1 MEALIMNIK
10 KISVLIVIAIVT
22 IGALAGCGSSKTT
35 SAAASITPAKKEV
48 IKLGI
53 TGDDH
58 LIWDKIKVK
67 LAKENID
74 LQLVSF
80 SDYIRPNQALSEGD
94 IDANAFQTIAYFDK
108 FKADHKLD
116 LVSLGNT
123 VLAPMGIY
131 SKTVKDIKTLKDGAK
146 IAIPNDASNGG
157 RALILLQDAGLIKLK
172 DGVGITPT
180 VKDIVENK
188 KNLKIIELV
197 ATQIPRSIQ
206 DVDIAAINNGVAVD
220 AGYSPLKDS
229 IYTENVK
236 KDSVKNYFN
245 IIAVRTKDK
254 DSAKLKKLIQAYQTD
269 DTKKAIQE
277 IYKGATFAAF

>member
-1 MEALIMNIK
+1 MNIK
-10 KISVLIVIAIVT
+10 KISTLILGAIITVT
-22 IGALAGCGSSKTT
+22 ALTGCGSSKNA
-35 SAAASITPAKKEV
+35 SAAGSTSGKKQV
-48 IKLGI
+48 IKLGV
-53 TGDDH
+53 TGDEH
-58 LIWDKIKVK
+58 KLWDNIKVR

-80 SDYIRPNQALSEGD
+80 SDYIRPNQALNDGE

-116 LVSLGNT
+116 LTSLGYT

-146 IAIPNDASNGG
+146 VAIPNDASNGG

-188 KNLKIIELV
+188 KNLKIVELV

-220 AGYSPLKDS
+220 AGYLPTKDS
-229 IYTENVK
+229 IYIEDVK

-254 DSAKLKKLIQAYQTD
+254 DNETLKKLIKVYQTEE
-269 DTKKAIQE
+269 TKKDIQE
-277 IYKGATFAAF
+277 IYKGATLPAF

>member
-1 MEALIMNIK
+1 MKIK
-10 KISVLIVIAIVT
+10 KISIVILTTIIAVT
-22 IGALAGCGSSKTT
+22 ALVGCGGSKT
-35 SAAASITPAKKEV
+35 ASNVPAKKQV
-48 IKLGI
+48 IKLGVA
-53 TGDDH
+53 GDEH
-58 LIWDKIKVK
+58 KLWDNIKIK
-67 LAKENID
+67 LEKENID
-74 LQLVSF
+74 LQVITF
-80 SDYIRPNQALSEGD
+80 SDYIRPNQALNDGE

-131 SKTVKDIKTLKDGAK
+131 SKKIKDITTLKDGAK

-157 RALILLQDAGLIKLK
+157 RALILLQEAKLIKLK

-220 AGYSPLKDS
+220 AGYSPLDDS
-229 IYTENVK
+229 IYTEDVK
-236 KDSVKNYFN
+236 KESVKKYFN

-254 DSAKLKKLIQAYQTD
+254 DNATLKKLLQAYQTE
-269 DTKKAIQE
+269 DTKKLIKE
-277 IYKGATFAAF
+277 IYKGASFPAF

>member
-1 MEALIMNIK
+1 MNIK
-10 KISVLIVIAIVT
+10 KISTLILGT
-22 IGALAGCGSSKTT
+22 IITITALTGCGSSKTASAIGST
-35 SAAASITPAKKEV
+35 SEKKQV
-48 IKLGI
+48 IKLGV
-53 TGDDH
+53 TGDEH
-58 LIWDKIKVK
+58 KLWDDIKAR

-74 LQLVSF
+74 LQIVSF
-80 SDYIRPNQALSEGD
+80 SDYIRPNQALSDGD

-116 LVSLGNT
+116 LTSLGYT

-146 IAIPNDASNGG
+146 VAIPNDASNGG

-172 DGVGITPT
+172 DGVGIAPT

-188 KNLKIIELV
+188 KNLKIVELV

-206 DVDIAAINNGVAVD
+206 DVDIAVINNGVAVD

-229 IYTENVK
+229 IYIEDVK

-254 DSAKLKKLIQAYQTD
+254 DNATLKKLIQAYQTD
-269 DTKKAIQE
+269 ETKKDIQD
-277 IYKGATFAAF
+277 IYKGATLPAF

>member
-1 MEALIMNIK
+1 MIIK
-10 KISVLIVIAIVT
+10 KISVLTVVALIT
-22 IGALAGCGSSKTT
+22 ITALVGCGSSKGVSTT
-35 SAAASITPAKKEV
+35 PSNTPTKKQV
-48 IKLGI
+48 IKLGV
-53 TGDDH
+53 TGDEH
-58 LIWDKIKVK
+58 VLWDKIKVK

-74 LQLVSF
+74 LQLVNF
-80 SDYIRPNQALSEGD
+80 SDYIRPNQALNDGE
-94 IDANAFQTIAYFDK
+94 IDANAFQTIGYFNK

-116 LVSLGNT
+116 LTSIGNT

-131 SKTVKDIKTLKDGAK
+131 SKTVVDIKTLKDGAK

-157 RALILLQDAGLIKLK
+157 RALILIQEAGLIKLR

-180 VKDIVENK
+180 IKDIIENK

-229 IYTENVK
+229 IYTEDVK
-236 KDSVKNYFN
+236 KESVKNYFN
-245 IIAVRTKDK
+245 IIAVKTKDK
-254 DSAKLKKLIQAYQTD
+254 DNETLKKLVKAYQTD
-269 DTKKAIQE
+269 ETKKVIQE
-277 IYKGATFAAF
+277 LYKGATLPAF

>member
-1 MEALIMNIK
+1 MKIK
-10 KISVLIVIAIVT
+10 KISILIIGTIIT
-22 IGALAGCGSSKTT
+22 IGALTGCGSYKATSTT
-35 SAAASITPAKKEV
+35 ASNDPAKKQV

-53 TGDDH
+53 TGDEH
-58 LIWDKIKVK
+58 ELWDNIKVK

-74 LQLVSF
+74 LQLVNF
-80 SDYIRPNQALSEGD
+80 SDYIRPNQALNDGE

-157 RALILLQDAGLIKLK
+157 RALILLQEIGLIKLK

-188 KNLKIIELV
+188 KNYKIIELV

-220 AGYSPLKDS
+220 AGYSPLKDA
-229 IYTENVK
+229 IYIEDVK
-236 KDSVKNYFN
+236 KESVKNYFN
-245 IIAVRTKDK
+245 IIAVKTKDK
-254 DSAKLKKLIQAYQTD
+254 DNVTLKKLIKAYQTD
-269 DTKKAIQE
+269 ETKAIIKE
-277 IYKGATFAAF
+277 IYKGATLPAF

>member
-1 MEALIMNIK
+1 MKIK
-10 KISVLIVIAIVT
+10 KISILIIGT
-22 IGALAGCGSSKTT
+22 IITITALVGCGSSKAESANASNTT
-35 SAAASITPAKKEV
+35 AKKQV

-53 TGDDH
+53 TGDEH
-58 LIWDKIKVK
+58 ELWDNIKVK

-74 LQLVSF
+74 LQLVNF
-80 SDYIRPNQALSEGD
+80 SDYIRPNQALNDGE

-157 RALILLQDAGLIKLK
+157 RALILLQEIGLIKLK

-188 KNLKIIELV
+188 KNYKIIELV

-206 DVDIAAINNGVAVD
+206 DVDIAAINNGVTVD
-220 AGYSPLKDS
+220 AGYSPLKDA
-229 IYTENVK
+229 IYIENVK
-236 KDSVKNYFN
+236 KESVKNYFN
-245 IIAVRTKDK
+245 IIAVKTKDK
-254 DSAKLKKLIQAYQTD
+254 DNATLKKLIKVYQTD
-269 DTKKAIQE
+269 ETKAIIKE
-277 IYKGATFAAF
+277 IYKGATLPAF